1 MRFSQHL
8 ALKAAWAMPV
18 GAGYRETRIG
28 YALDPL
34 AYCAQ
39 ARLTISFLEGS
50 HYLMSGA

>member
-1 MRFSQHL
+1 
-8 ALKAAWAMPV
+8 MPV

-39 ARLTISFLEGS
+39 PRLRVFFWRKATT
-50 HYLMSGA
+50 